1 MSFMPPLLYPLMA
14 ILMTYRSIYLLT
26 GLIYSVCLIF
36 YPCISLVNHM
46 SVSVQWAIVL
56 IATMFCIFSRL
67 INFTTSNVLINNSA
81 FSDFR
86 GKVNGLGQVL
96 AAVGRFI
103 GPTMGSTIFA
113 WSISEDR
120 PFPLNYGFT
129 YYISLS

>member
-1 MSFMPPLLYPLMA
+1 MFDFLPMHFTGEPYVRIGAVGDCVDCYDVL
-14 ILMTYRSIYLLT
+14 YLL
-26 GLIYSVCLIF
+26 S
-36 YPCISLVNHM
+36 
-46 SVSVQWAIVL
+46 
-56 IATMFCIFSRL
+56 
-67 INFTTSNVLINNSA
+67 FTTSNVLINNGA